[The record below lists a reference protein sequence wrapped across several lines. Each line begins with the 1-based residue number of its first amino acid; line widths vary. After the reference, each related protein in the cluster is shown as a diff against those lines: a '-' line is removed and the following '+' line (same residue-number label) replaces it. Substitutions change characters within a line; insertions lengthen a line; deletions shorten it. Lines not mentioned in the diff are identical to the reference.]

1 MMTGTGYAR
10 SQRGEEEKKE
20 EGKEAQEA
28 VPEQKRVEKKKVP
41 PKGPPQVAMVDASHL
56 GGFVNIYATDQIAG
70 RLCSKVAK
78 LILGGERVTVGN
90 AERGLISRARDSV
103 IRQWMGGLK
112 NFSKGEPIY

>member
-20 EGKEAQEA
+20 EGKEAEEA

-56 GGFVNIYATDQIAG
+56 GGGVNNDATDPIAG
-70 RLCSKVAK
+70 KLCSEGAK
-78 LILGGERVTVGN
+78 LNLRGEGVN
-90 AERGLISRARDSV
+90 RGEDEKGRLSRARESGL
-103 IRQWMGGLK
+103 RQLIERGE
-112 NFSKGEPIY
+112 NF

>member
-56 GGFVNIYATDQIAG
+56 GGFVNIDATEQNAG
-70 RLCSKVAK
+70 GVRSKGAK
-78 LILGGERVTVGN
+78 LILRGEGVNRGKC
-90 AERGLISRARDSV
+90 ERGALFR
-103 IRQWMGGLK
+103 GGDK
-112 NFSKGEPIY
+112 RIPRWCGEVEDFSTGEAH